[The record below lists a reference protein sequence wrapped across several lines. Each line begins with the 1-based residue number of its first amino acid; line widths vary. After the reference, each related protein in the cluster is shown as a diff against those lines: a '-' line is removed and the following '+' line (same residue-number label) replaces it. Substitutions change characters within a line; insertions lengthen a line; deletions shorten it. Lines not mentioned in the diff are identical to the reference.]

1 MENTSVEKINQEP
14 KLSEQELF
22 RRESLIKLKELGIEP
37 YPAEKF
43 DVNCLRDE
51 ILDNYSEEKN
61 NYQEV
66 SLAGRLMSRRIMGK
80 ASFAELQDAMAEF
93 KSM

>member
-14 KLSEQELF
+14 KLSEQEIF

-43 DVNCLRDE
+43 DVNCLSDE
-51 ILDNYSEEKN
+51 ILGNYSEEKKIIRKCHW
-61 NYQEV
+61 QV
-66 SLAGRLMSRRIMGK
+66 G
-80 ASFAELQDAMAEF
+80 
-93 KSM
+93 